1 MRVRLILLA
10 SLACASLAR
19 AADAPHPAWDHYF
32 DQDEVT
38 ATLKQL
44 HAAYPDLTDL
54 ESLGK
59 SAENRDVWCLTIA
72 NRKTGD
78 VLSKPALYLDGAI
91 HGNEIQATEVC
102 LYTAWLLLDRY
113 DDWSRITKLVDR
125 VVFYVVP
132 TVNVDGRARFFSD
145 PGNFQIGRTARV
157 PYDDDY
163 DGLLDED
170 GPEDLDGDG
179 MILVMRIHDPN
190 GQWRTSPDDPRVM
203 LRVEPGE
210 TGEWTRL
217 GLEGID
223 NDGDGQ
229 VNEDGPGYLD
239 MNRNWGAGWQPP
251 YVQSGSGDF
260 PMSASNVRAI
270 SDFIT
275 AHENIGFAFTLHNY
289 GGQFLRGPSN
299 DRSPT
304 YAPQDIAVW
313 DWLGREGERTVP
325 GYRYLISGQDLYST
339 SGDFDEFMY
348 AVWGVMGFTD
358 ELTMSSEVAYRGRR
372 DDPNGPD
379 DTLWSRHPGY
389 EERQDFNDHLMAG
402 EMFEDWH
409 PFHHPQFGDIEIGG
423 WRPFTTRMTPGWMLP
438 ETLHRNAMFAIWT
451 ATQLPDVTV
460 TVPTVTSLG
469 GGLWRVRARAANA
482 GGIPTLSTQAR
493 IHTITRS
500 DRFAIAGKDVEVVSG
515 GLLANPYLG
524 TVMPAEHRPW
534 RLNTHLDG
542 FAAREAEWIVRGH
555 GEVTVTYDGVKCGR
569 TAATVELR

>member
-1 MRVRLILLA
+1 MTIRLAALGLLLA
-10 SLACASLAR
+10 TTAL
-19 AADAPHPAWDHYF
+19 AADSPPIAWDHYL

-38 ATLKQL
+38 ATLQQL
-44 HAAYPDLTDL
+44 HAAHPDLTDL
-54 ESLGK
+54 VSLGK
-59 SAENRDVWCLTIA
+59 SAEGRDVWCLILA

-78 VLSKPALYLDGAI
+78 VLGKPALYLDGAI
-91 HGNEIQATEVC
+91 HGNEIQATEVG
-102 LYTAWLLLDRY
+102 LYTAWLLLSKYGEWD
-113 DDWSRITKLVDR
+113 RITALVDR
-125 VVFYVVP
+125 VAFYLVP

-179 MILVMRIHDPN
+179 MILVMRIKDPG
-190 GQWRTSPDDPRVM
+190 GQWRSDPEDPRVM
-203 LRVEPGE
+203 VRVKPGE
-210 TGEWTRL
+210 KGEWTHL

-251 YVQSGSGDF
+251 YVQSGAGDF

-275 AHENIGFAFTLHNY
+275 AHPNIGFVFTLHNY

-299 DRSPT
+299 EHSPL
-304 YAPQDIAVW
+304 YAPQDIEVW
-313 DWLGREGERTVP
+313 DYLGREGERTVP
-325 GYRYLISGQDLYST
+325 GYRYLVSGQDLYPT
-339 SGDFDEFMY
+339 CGDFDEFMY
-348 AVWGVMGFTD
+348 ATWGVLGFTD
-358 ELTMSSEVAYRGRR
+358 ELTMSSQFAFRGRS
-372 DDPNGPD
+372 DQPNGADSTIWSHKPD
-379 DTLWSRHPGY
+379 IA
-389 EERQDFNDHLMAG
+389 ERQDFNDRLMAG
-402 EMFEDWH
+402 EMFTDWH
-409 PFHHPQFGDIEIGG
+409 PFHHPQYGDIEIGG

-469 GGLWRVRARAANA
+469 GGLWRVRARAVNA
-482 GGIPTLSTQAR
+482 GAIGTLSVQAR
-493 IHTITRS
+493 LHAIYRPDLFTIT
-500 DRFAIAGKDVEVVSG
+500 GKDVEVVSG
-515 GLLANPYLG
+515 GLVTDPHLG
-524 TVMPAEHRPW
+524 VVATAEHRPW
-534 RLNTHLDG
+534 RLDSHLDG
-542 FAAREAEWIVRGH
+542 FSTREAEWIVRGH
-555 GEVTVTYDGVKCGR
+555 GEITVGYDGVKCGR
-569 TAATVELR
+569 IEATAALK